1 MSELAFFGGP
11 KTVTLDSKEALRWP
25 IYGQEEETAILDV
38 LHRGAM
44 SGTDIT
50 IQFENEFAKWMG
62 LSHAVGYTSGTMAL
76 AAAMF
81 SIGLG
86 RGDELI
92 CPSLT
97 YWASCI
103 QAYLFGATPVFC
115 DVDPTTLCL
124 DPKDFER
131 RITPNT
137 KAVMVVHYI
146 GHPADMDSIMAIAKK
161 HNIKV
166 IEDVSHAQGG
176 LYKGKMLGTFG
187 DVAAMSLMSGKSFA
201 IGEAGIFVTNNRK
214 YYERALVYGH
224 YERNN
229 PENVT
234 DPELVPYMGLPL
246 GSVKGRVHQ
255 MSSAVGLV
263 QLKYYDE
270 RCKEIRKTMNEFW
283 DQLEGVPGI
292 RAHRVDEKS
301 DSTMAGWYYA
311 HGLYK
316 AEELGGLPIAKFCA
330 AVRAEGVPDV
340 VAGANRPLHTHP
352 MMQTADL
359 YKDGKPTRIAFTKT
373 DVREATASL
382 PVAASINSQIYSVP
396 WMKKYDKALITQ
408 FAAAFKKVAANYKEL
423 LADPTEFPEPAGVW
437 FTFGA
442 KKADK

>member
-1 MSELAFFGGP
+1 MSKLAFLGGP
-11 KTVTLDSKEALRWP
+11 KTVTLDPTEALRWP
-25 IYGQEEETAILDV
+25 IYGEEEEKAVLDV
-38 LHRGAM
+38 LHRSAM

-50 IQFENEFAKWMG
+50 IKFENEFAKWMDMKY
-62 LSHAVGYTSGTMAL
+62 AVGYSSGTMAL

-115 DVDPTTLCL
+115 DIDPNTLCL
-124 DPKDFER
+124 DPADFER

-137 KAVMVVHYI
+137 KAVMVVHYL
-146 GHPADMDSIMAIAKK
+146 GHPAEMDAIMAIAKK

-176 LYKGKMLGTFG
+176 MYKGKMLGTFG

-201 IGEAGIFVTNNRK
+201 IGEAGIFVCNGRE
-214 YYERALVYGH
+214 YFERALVYGH

-234 DPELVPYMGLPL
+234 DPDLIPLMGLPL
-246 GSVKGRVHQ
+246 GGLKGRMHQ

-263 QLKYYDE
+263 QIKHYDE

-292 RAHRVDEKS
+292 RAHRVDEKTG
-301 DSTMAGWYYA
+301 STMAGWYYA

-330 AVRAEGVPDV
+330 ALRAEGVDV
-340 VAGANRPLHTHP
+340 TPGANRPLHTHP

-359 YKDGKPTRIAFTKT
+359 YHDGKPTRIAFTET

-382 PVAASINSQIYSVP
+382 PVSAAINSQIYSVP
-396 WMKKYDKALITQ
+396 WMKKYDKALIDQ
-408 FAAAFKKVAANYKEL
+408 FVAAFKKVAANYKEL

>member
-1 MSELAFFGGP
+1 MSELAFLGGP
-11 KTVTLDSKEALRWP
+11 KAVTLDPTEALRWP
-25 IYGQEEETAILDV
+25 IYGEEEEKAVLDV
-38 LHRGAM
+38 LHRAAM

-50 IQFENEFAKWMG
+50 IKFEDKFAEWMG
-62 LSHAVGYTSGTMAL
+62 MKYAVGYSSGTMAL

-103 QAYLFGATPVFC
+103 QAYMFGATPVFC
-115 DVDPTTLCL
+115 DIDPVTLCL
-124 DPKDFER
+124 DPADFER

-137 KAVMVVHYI
+137 KAVMVVHYLA
-146 GHPADMDSIMAIAKK
+146 HPADMDAIMAIAKK
-161 HNIKV
+161 HHIKV

-176 LYKGKMLGTFG
+176 LYKGKKLGTFG

-201 IGEAGIFVTNNRK
+201 IGEAGIFVTNDRTN
-214 YYERALVYGH
+214 YERALVYGH

-229 PENVT
+229 PDNVT
-234 DPELVPYMGLPL
+234 DPDLIPFVGLPL
-246 GSVKGRVHQ
+246 GGLKGRVHQ
-255 MSSAVGLV
+255 MSSAIGLV

-270 RCKEIRKTMNEFW
+270 RCKEIRSAMNYFW
-283 DQLEGVPGI
+283 DQLEGVPGL
-292 RAHRVDEKS
+292 RAHRVDEKTG
-301 DSTMAGWYYA
+301 STMAGWYCA
-311 HGLYK
+311 HGIYK
-316 AEELGGLPIAKFCA
+316 PEELGGLPVAKFCA

-340 VAGANRPLHTHP
+340 NPGANRPLHTHP

-359 YKDGKPTRIAFTKT
+359 YHDQKPTRIAFTKT
-373 DVREATASL
+373 DVREATAAL
-382 PVAASINSQIYSVP
+382 PVSAAINNCLYQIP
-396 WMKKYDKALITQ
+396 WIKKFDKPLIEQ
-408 FAAAFKKVAANYKEL
+408 FAGAFKKVAANYKEL

-442 KKADK
+442 KVEK

>member
-11 KTVTLDSKEALRWP
+11 KTVTLDPTEAVRWP
-25 IYGQEEETAILDV
+25 IYGEEEEKAVLDV
-38 LHRGAM
+38 LRKGSM

-50 IQFENEFAKWMG
+50 IKFENEFAKWMG
-62 LSHAVGYTSGTMAL
+62 MKYAVGYSSGTMAL

-81 SIGLG
+81 SVGLG

-115 DVDPTTLCL
+115 DIDPNTLCL
-124 DPKDFER
+124 DPADFER

-137 KAVMVVHYI
+137 KAVMVVHYL
-146 GHPADMDSIMAIAKK
+146 GHPAEMDAIMAIAKK

-176 LYKGKMLGTFG
+176 MYKGKMLGTFG

-201 IGEAGIFVTNNRK
+201 IGEAGIFVCNGRE
-214 YYERALVYGH
+214 YFERALVYGH

-234 DPELVPYMGLPL
+234 DPDLIPLMGLPL
-246 GSVKGRVHQ
+246 GGLKGRMHQ

-263 QLKYYDE
+263 QIKHYDE

-292 RAHRVDEKS
+292 RAHRVDEKTG
-301 DSTMAGWYYA
+301 STMAGWYYA

-330 AVRAEGVPDV
+330 ALRAEGVDV
-340 VAGANRPLHTHP
+340 TPGANRPLHTHP

-359 YKDGKPTRIAFTKT
+359 YHDGKPTRIAFTET

-382 PVAASINSQIYSVP
+382 PVSAAINSQIYSVP
-396 WMKKYDKALITQ
+396 WMKKYDKALIDQ
-408 FAAAFKKVAANYKEL
+408 FVAAFKKVAANYKEL